1 MGTST
6 ASRADTSWLALTQ
19 GLRRGPASLPAL
31 SVALTALA
39 VGLAYFEGSRLGLT
53 LRFPPATTSLLWPPN
68 AILTATLLLTR
79 SPRRWCIYLAA
90 ALPAHLA
97 MLLPTGWPLP
107 FVLALFVTNCSEALI
122 AACALRSLGGAPIRF
137 DTLRRM
143 GLFIAVV
150 VLLAPFVSSFADAA
164 VVRWWRCEAFWPVW
178 RNRFVSNTLTEL
190 MLVPACVVA
199 VRDALPMARRASWRR
214 LLEGVLLT
222 VFTVLLGLIVFG
234 SSEAGPLG
242 SGPGLSVRFL
252 ALLLAPLLWASVRF
266 GPAST
271 SVSLLWMAVMLLW
284 GETHGRGML
293 DQLAP
298 EEAAL
303 AFQTVLGVIA
313 VPLMCLAA
321 LMQEHRKA
329 EELIRGRL
337 DFEKLLSRLS
347 TAFVPLGS
355 HEMEATFE
363 SWVARIGESFDVD
376 RFVVV
381 LLGPADDVE
390 VAYSWAA
397 PGLVPLERGH
407 LRADY
412 PGDRQA
418 LIQDQLFVIAQL
430 KAAGGDSAQSA
441 WFDRA
446 SRSLTVPLTA
456 GGQATGVVSL
466 VRRSDEHDWPE
477 DLVHRLRLV
486 ANVLAGALA
495 RKGSEDAL
503 RESEAL
509 KSAILASMP
518 TSVAVLDR
526 KARIVAVNEAWSRSG
541 APGRSPRADPC
552 EWDLFGVTSRMEP
565 AGLAMALGV
574 SRVLEGALRSFAHEF
589 RCTLAGTERWLQMSA
604 VPLKGAS
611 EGGAVVSYTDVTE
624 RKHAEIE
631 ASQSR
636 QELAHFLRISTV
648 GVMTTSL
655 AHELNQPLTA
665 ILANAQAAR
674 RMLASDQ
681 PDLTEFRE
689 MLTDVIDE
697 DRRAGEIISQ
707 LREMLRKGTV
717 EPSALDVNTLVGGV
731 ARLVGSDALIRKVD
745 LHVSLD
751 PATPSLKGDRTQ
763 LQQVVLNLLLNAL
776 EAAADAPN
784 GERSVVVRTGRTAAG
799 MVEIAVVD
807 TGPGLPEELAERVF
821 EPFFTTK
828 TRGIGMGLS
837 IARSIVSAH
846 GGSIWAEKR
855 PGGGAVFRLHLPA
868 LDGVA
873 KDERVQD
880 ET

>member
-1 MGTST
+1 
-6 ASRADTSWLALTQ
+6 
-19 GLRRGPASLPAL
+19 
-31 SVALTALA
+31 
-39 VGLAYFEGSRLGLT
+39 
-53 LRFPPATTSLLWPPN
+53 
-68 AILTATLLLTR
+68 
-79 SPRRWCIYLAA
+79 
-90 ALPAHLA
+90 
-97 MLLPTGWPLP
+97 
-107 FVLALFVTNCSEALI
+107 
-122 AACALRSLGGAPIRF
+122 
-137 DTLRRM
+137 
-143 GLFIAVV
+143 
-150 VLLAPFVSSFADAA
+150 
-164 VVRWWRCEAFWPVW
+164 
-178 RNRFVSNTLTEL
+178 
-190 MLVPACVVA
+190 
-199 VRDALPMARRASWRR
+199 
-214 LLEGVLLT
+214 
-222 VFTVLLGLIVFG
+222 
-234 SSEAGPLG
+234 
-242 SGPGLSVRFL
+242 
-252 ALLLAPLLWASVRF
+252 
-266 GPAST
+266 
-271 SVSLLWMAVMLLW
+271 
-284 GETHGRGML
+284 
-293 DQLAP
+293 
-298 EEAAL
+298 
-303 AFQTVLGVIA
+303 
-313 VPLMCLAA
+313 
-321 LMQEHRKA
+321 
-329 EELIRGRL
+329 
-337 DFEKLLSRLS
+337 
-347 TAFVPLGS
+347 
-355 HEMEATFE
+355 
-363 SWVARIGESFDVD
+363 
-376 RFVVV
+376 
-381 LLGPADDVE
+381 
-390 VAYSWAA
+390 
-397 PGLVPLERGH
+397 
-407 LRADY
+407 
-412 PGDRQA
+412 
-418 LIQDQLFVIAQL
+418 
-430 KAAGGDSAQSA
+430 
-441 WFDRA
+441 
-446 SRSLTVPLTA
+446 
-456 GGQATGVVSL
+456 
-466 VRRSDEHDWPE
+466 
-477 DLVHRLRLV
+477 
-486 ANVLAGALA
+486 
-495 RKGSEDAL
+495 
-503 RESEAL
+503 
-509 KSAILASMP
+509 
-518 TSVAVLDR
+518 
-526 KARIVAVNEAWSRSG
+526 
-541 APGRSPRADPC
+541 
-552 EWDLFGVTSRMEP
+552 MEP